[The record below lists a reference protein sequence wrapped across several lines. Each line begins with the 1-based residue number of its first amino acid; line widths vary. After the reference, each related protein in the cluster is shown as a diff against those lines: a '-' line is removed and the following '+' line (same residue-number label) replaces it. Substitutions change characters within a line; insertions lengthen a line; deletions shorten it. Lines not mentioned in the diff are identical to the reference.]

1 MDRIKNREFKSET
14 KYMDRIRIILY
25 TFLYVCMCVCD
36 SIEKENRWIFFLD
49 RIVET
54 SILTQRED
62 VT

>member
-1 MDRIKNREFKSET
+1 MVRNKNSEVKSET
-14 KYMDRIRIILY
+14 KYMGRIRIILY

-54 SILTQRED
+54 SMLTQRERM
-62 VT
+62 